1 MPASVWSKLFPGRD
15 QSVVVL
21 LELRKPPEQA
31 GTAEATG
38 DPEMLLPPG
47 VPVPWELQLP
57 AQPGDALGLFPPW
70 KVDLPRLSLD
80 NLLLFSPAGPMSS
93 VQPALAVQA

>member
-1 MPASVWSKLFPGRD
+1 MPAPVRSKLFLGRD

-21 LELRKPPEQA
+21 LELGEPPEKS

-38 DPEMLLPPG
+38 DPEMLLSPG

-57 AQPGDALGLFPPW
+57 AQPRNALGLFHPE
-70 KVDLPRLSLD
+70 RLICQD
-80 NLLLFSPAGPMSS
+80 PAGTTCFCSLLQNP
-93 VQPALAVQA
+93 